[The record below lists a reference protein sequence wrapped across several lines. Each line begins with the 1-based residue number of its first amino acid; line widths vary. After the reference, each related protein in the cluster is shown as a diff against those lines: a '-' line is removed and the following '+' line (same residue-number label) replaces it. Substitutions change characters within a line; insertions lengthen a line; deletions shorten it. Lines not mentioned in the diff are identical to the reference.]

1 MAYIGVGAGLV
12 LLLFGAEL
20 LVRGAVALAN
30 RFGVS
35 QLLIGLTVVAY
46 GTTAPELVVSLDAA
60 LAGKPALA
68 VGNVVGSNI
77 ANVLLILG
85 TAALVCPLACRAGA
99 LRRDGPVMIAAAL
112 VMVGLGLTGRI
123 VAWHGAIMVAALVGL
138 TVHAYR
144 AERRGGAAA
153 EMHAQ
158 EAAEFAGQPRSPAAM
173 AASVAA
179 GIAAVVVGAHLLV
192 VGAVELAQA
201 FGVSDAVIGLS
212 LVAVGTSLPEL
223 ATAVVAAYRGHPEVA
238 LGNVLGANT
247 FNVLAI
253 MGIVSLVTP
262 LPVPAEIAGFDL
274 WVMLGVTLVFVPW
287 MMTRRRLGRG
297 LGATFLVAYATYIFA
312 LYAGLPG
319 VAQAS

>member
-1 MAYIGVGAGLV
+1 
-12 LLLFGAEL
+12 
-20 LVRGAVALAN
+20 
-30 RFGVS
+30 
-35 QLLIGLTVVAY
+35 
-46 GTTAPELVVSLDAA
+46 
-60 LAGKPALA
+60 
-68 VGNVVGSNI
+68 
-77 ANVLLILG
+77 
-85 TAALVCPLACRAGA
+85 
-99 LRRDGPVMIAAAL
+99 
-112 VMVGLGLTGRI
+112 MVGLGLAGRI
-123 VAWHGAIMVAALVGL
+123 VAWHGAIMLAALIGL

-158 EAAEFAGQPRSPAAM
+158 EAAEFAGQPRSPVAM
-173 AASVAA
+173 AASVGA
-179 GIAAVVVGAHLLV
+179 GIAAVVGGAHLLV

-212 LVAVGTSLPEL
+212 LVAVGTSLPDL

-297 LGATFLVAYATYIFA
+297 LGAAFLVAYATYIFV
-312 LYAGLPG
+312 LYAGLSG
-319 VAQAS
+319 VAQAGAT